1 MQRVF
6 LCILCWVLKRPY
18 LPAQPGFQ
26 IGGVASSI
34 HMINLLLRWPSYKVG
49 WVSFHCSK
57 LRAPSNNRACSSGSS
72 LPSLL
77 VCFLYSFSRLSSLS
91 SLGDSTPERM
101 SPSHHRQPSD
111 TSETTG
117 NCFVAYQ
124 HIGTGIC
131 PIEKSCTLICKTP
144 ELYVEQII
152 RVLGFMLEVLC
163 QLSHYTNLRSVFYIL
178 ILQIRK
184 LKRGKVRE
192 LSHPHTYW
200 RQNWGLKAVL
210 L

>member
-1 MQRVF
+1 M
-6 LCILCWVLKRPY
+6 
-18 LPAQPGFQ
+18 
-26 IGGVASSI
+26 
-34 HMINLLLRWPSYKVG
+34 G

-57 LRAPSNNRACSSGSS
+57 LWAPSNNRACSSGPSR
-72 LPSLL
+72 PSLL

-124 HIGTGIC
+124 HIDTGIC
-131 PIEKSCTLICKTP
+131 PYREILYTCTP
-144 ELYVEQII
+144 ELYVEHII
-152 RVLGFMLEVLC
+152 CVLGFMLGVLC
-163 QLSHYTNLRSVFYIL
+163 QLSLYTNLGSVFYIL

-200 RQNWGLKAVL
+200 RQNCGLKPVVL
-210 L
+210 